1 MLVDKIYNVEKT
13 INEYEIIQNILN
25 ESQRLKSIEEQIK
38 ICNEELEDLINIK
51 LAFDS
56 LFIGNTDFLDELNKM
71 VEKIDISFQEN
82 PEHANNMISNLIT
95 KIRTYNSELKIEW
108 NKYFS
113 LNYSNILGTLELL
126 KKVSDNTEIIRL
138 HSKIKI
144 IGNRWPIFVEDIN
157 ELKLLNINAEKLI
170 DKLDINEDI
179 QKFLILTLNKQATVR
194 DLDSNI
200 LKWLRDTHADENIV
214 LSFKKQDI

>member
-71 VEKIDISFQEN
+71 VEKIDISFHEN

-108 NKYFS
+108 NEYFS

-138 HSKIKI
+138 HSKIRV
-144 IGNRWPIFVEDIN
+144 IGNKWPIFIEDIN
-157 ELKLLNINAEKLI
+157 ELKFLNINAEKLI
-170 DKLDINEDI
+170 DELDINEDI
-179 QKFLILTLNKQATVR
+179 QKFLILTLNKQATVK

-200 LKWLRDTHADENIV
+200 LKWLKVTHADENIV
-214 LSFKKQDI
+214 LSFKK

>member
-1 MLVDKIYNVEKT
+1 MLVDKIYSVEET

-25 ESQRLKSIEEQIK
+25 ESQRLTNIEEQIK
-38 ICNEELEDLINIK
+38 VCNEELEDLINIK

-56 LFIGNTDFLDELNKM
+56 LFIGDTDFLDELNKM
-71 VEKIDISFQEN
+71 VEKIDISFREN
-82 PEHANNMISNLIT
+82 SEYANNMISNLIT
-95 KIRTYNSELKIEW
+95 KIRTYNSELEIEW

-214 LSFKKQDI
+214 LSFKK